1 MIDSGVVDATQDVLV
16 DWLKDGRRFVQALL
30 VAVEGSAPLPV
41 GAMLVVGEDGAIEGS
56 ITGGCVESSVVQ
68 ESEAILAGER
78 GSGVLTYGISDELAG
93 TVGLMCGGIVHIF
106 VDELDAEAARI
117 EQAALLAHA
126 QGRPV
131 AIATALDG
139 DAAGARL
146 AIIDDQ
152 VLGTLRGPDLLDRN
166 VAREARGLLEEGRTT
181 VRRFGAD
188 GATLGDE
195 RPVHIRA
202 YARPPKMMIVGA
214 IDFSA
219 AIAPFASQIG
229 FEVTIC
235 DARDRFVRSS
245 RFSSVARVR
254 IGWPQEIIGEVS
266 LGPRDVVLV
275 FTHDP
280 KFDEPALLAA
290 LATGAGYIGALGSRK
305 TTADRERRLRLAG
318 ASDDDLSRIHA
329 PCGLDIG
336 SRTAEETAISVL
348 AEIISMRARRAAAP
362 LRETSGPIHA
372 RESAA

>member
-152 VLGTLRGPDLLDRN
+152 VVGTLRGPDLLDRN

-318 ASDDDLSRIHA
+318 ASDDDLARIHA